1 MHRRLFLSRFSAL
14 PLLALPV
21 TAGLVLPGCSTSGP
35 LALGLHPW
43 PGYESFHLAE
53 TFEWLPP
60 EVSLVDTRNSTAT
73 QAGLKAGTL
82 DAGCL
87 TLDEVLLLRAGG
99 LPLTVIAL
107 LNESVGAD
115 VVLARPE
122 IGRLADL
129 AGKRIAVETSAVGRV
144 LLIKLLQAAGLERT
158 ALTVVDLPPDQ
169 QIAAWQANEIDAA
182 ICYEPVASR
191 IEKLGGVRLFDSRQL
206 PGIIFDVLAVRR
218 DRIDKRRQTL
228 KALVAAHFRAVDHLV
243 QSREDAFR
251 RIGAWR
257 QQSFADVT
265 KSFAGIALPNAAG
278 NRRMLSAGDA
288 LARAALDLADIMR
301 ADGLL
306 PATPAQGGADLVDAS
321 FLPELPA

>member
-1 MHRRLFLSRFSAL
+1 MHRRLFLSRFATL
-14 PLLALPV
+14 PMLALPV
-21 TAGLVLPGCSTSGP
+21 TAGLMLPGCSATGP

-43 PGYESFHLAE
+43 PGYESLHLAE
-53 TFEWLPP
+53 TFGWLPP
-60 EVSLVDTRNSTAT
+60 AVSLVNTRNATET

-99 LPLTVIAL
+99 LPLTVIAV

-129 AGKRIAVETSAVGRV
+129 AGKRIAVEKSAVGGV
-144 LLIKLLQAAGLERT
+144 MLIKLLQAAGLTST
-158 ALTVVDLPPDQ
+158 ALTVVDLLPDQ
-169 QIAAWQANEIDAA
+169 QPAAWQANEIDAA

-191 IEKLGGVRLFDSRQL
+191 LEKLGGVRLFDSRQL

-218 DRIDKRRQTL
+218 DRIDGRRQTL
-228 KALVAAHFRAVDHLV
+228 KGLVAAHFRAVDHLSR
-243 QSREDAFR
+243 SREDAFR

-257 QQSFADVT
+257 QQSFAEVT

-278 NRRMLSAGDA
+278 NRRMLSAGNA
-288 LARAALDLADIMR
+288 LERAARDLADIMR
-301 ADGLL
+301 AGGLL
-306 PATPAQGGADLVDAS
+306 PATPDSGVADLVDAA